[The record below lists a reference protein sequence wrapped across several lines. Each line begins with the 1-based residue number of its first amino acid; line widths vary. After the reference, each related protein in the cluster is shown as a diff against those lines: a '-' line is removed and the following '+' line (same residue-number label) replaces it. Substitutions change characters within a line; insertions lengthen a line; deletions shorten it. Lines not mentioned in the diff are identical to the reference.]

1 MRQGR
6 NVTYDPLAQAQLAPN
21 PAIKT
26 LMSLETGEF
35 FTAQELVETRTY
47 EAVVRLRNV
56 LREALHR
63 KTPKLICDRCLAAA
77 YLVSST
83 TKRFFF
89 RHVHEDGSCTAVTR
103 AGLTVDQIKAR
114 QYQGLRESQAHH
126 ALKNL
131 IEASLLLDPAFADV
145 AVERTW
151 RGAEGWRR
159 PDVGASLGGL
169 RLAFE
174 GQLSTTFLSVVVER
188 RAFYRD
194 NGGLLVW
201 VLGDFDPDNRR
212 MTEDDIVFPNNAN
225 VLVVNDES
233 LAASRATG
241 RFMVKVWHRRPRAA
255 HLSQAAEWVCQ
266 TAAFADLTLD
276 QATQRAFL
284 VDVEGQEAAAKAA
297 AAEAARIAR
306 EAALAAKAAAMAT
319 LREDFLA
326 FLEEDRP
333 NDEEEAVAWSAF
345 ERRFLEAGVALP
357 ERPWVRGE
365 LQRWQRLVRTALSGE
380 VFGWGFSTLPQ
391 VAHHLHDQH
400 PGLLYVF
407 GWLLQAS
414 GHNARLKTQDGTRK
428 WRQKADRLRALA
440 PEDRERFKPDLGRL
454 ELLLFLF
461 PDAAPTIV
469 DRLDSDVAKEVA
481 RQMGMVS
488 LGRDL
493 QSAASAGR
501 IEYGGAEPG

>member
-1 MRQGR
+1 VRQGR
-6 NVTYDPLAQAQLAPN
+6 NVTYDPLAQAQLAPK

-26 LMSLETGEF
+26 LMGLETGEF

-56 LREALHR
+56 LREGLHR
-63 KTPKLICDRCLAAA
+63 KAPKLVCDQCLAAA

-103 AGLTVDQIKAR
+103 AGLTADQIKAR
-114 QYQGLRESQAHH
+114 QYQGLRESDAHR
-126 ALKNL
+126 ALKDL
-131 IEASLLLDPAFADV
+131 IEASLLLDPAFTDV

-159 PDVGASLGGL
+159 PDVSGSLGGL

-174 GQLSTTFLSVVVER
+174 GQLSTTFLSVVIER
-188 RAFYRD
+188 RAFYQD
-194 NGGLLVW
+194 NSGLLVW

-225 VLVVNDES
+225 VLVVDNES
-233 LAASRATG
+233 LAASRAAG
-241 RFMVKVWHRRPRAA
+241 RFVVKVWHRSPRAA
-255 HLSQAAEWVCQ
+255 RLGQAAQWICQ
-266 TAAFADLTLD
+266 IVAFAELTLD
-276 QATQRAFL
+276 SATQRAFL
-284 VDVEGQEAAAKAA
+284 VDVEGQEAATKAA
-297 AAEAARIAR
+297 EAEAARLAR
-306 EAALAAKAAAMAT
+306 EAAL
-319 LREDFLA
+319 RGDFLA
-326 FLEEDRP
+326 FLEEDQA
-333 NDEEEAVAWSAF
+333 NDEEEAAAWSAF
-345 ERRFLEAGVALP
+345 EGRFLEAGVALP

-380 VFGWGFSTLPQ
+380 VFGWGFNTLPQ

-414 GHNARLKTQDGTRK
+414 GHAATLKAQDGTHK
-428 WRQKADRLRALA
+428 WRQKADRLRTLG
-440 PEDRERFKPDLGRL
+440 PQDRERFKPDLGRL

-461 PDAAPTIV
+461 PDAAPTIA
-469 DRLDSDVAKEVA
+469 DRLDSEVAKEVA
-481 RQMGMVS
+481 RQMGVVP
-488 LGRDL
+488 LGRGEQD
-493 QSAASAGR
+493 AAIGGR
-501 IEYGGAEPG
+501 VGQR

>member
-6 NVTYDPLAQAQLAPN
+6 NVTYDPLAQAQLAPK

-56 LREALHR
+56 LREGLHR
-63 KTPKLICDRCLAAA
+63 KAPKLVCDQCLAAA

-103 AGLTVDQIKAR
+103 AGLTADQIKAR
-114 QYQGLRESQAHH
+114 QYQGLRESDAHR
-126 ALKNL
+126 ALKDL
-131 IEASLLLDPAFADV
+131 IEASVLLDPAFTDV

-151 RGAEGWRR
+151 RGVEGWRR
-159 PDVGASLGGL
+159 PDVSASLGGL

-174 GQLSTTFLSVVVER
+174 GQLSTTFLSVVIER
-188 RAFYRD
+188 RAFYQD
-194 NGGLLVW
+194 NSGLLIW

-225 VLVVNDES
+225 VLVVDDES
-233 LAASRATG
+233 LAASRAAG
-241 RFMVKVWHRRPRAA
+241 LFLVKVWHRCPRPAR
-255 HLSQAAEWVCQ
+255 LGQAAQWICQ
-266 TAAFADLTLD
+266 TAAFAELTLD
-276 QATQRAFL
+276 PATQRAFL
-284 VDVEGQEAAAKAA
+284 VDVEGQETAAKAA
-297 AAEAARIAR
+297 EAEGARVAR
-306 EAALAAKAAAMAT
+306 EAALAAKTTTDTA
-319 LREDFLA
+319 LREDFLT
-326 FLEEDRP
+326 FLEKDRS
-333 NDEEEAVAWSAF
+333 NGEEEAAAWSAF
-345 ERRFLEAGVALP
+345 EERFLEAGVALP

-380 VFGWGFSTLPQ
+380 VFGWGFNTLPQ

-400 PGLLYVF
+400 PALLYIF
-407 GWLLQAS
+407 GWLLRAS
-414 GHNARLKTQDGTRK
+414 GHDARLKDQDGTRK
-428 WRQKADRLRALA
+428 WRQKADRLRNLGTQ
-440 PEDRERFKPDLGRL
+440 DRGRFKPDLGRL
-454 ELLLFLF
+454 ALLLFLF

-469 DRLDSDVAKEVA
+469 EGLDSDVAKEVA
-481 RQMGMVS
+481 RQMGVVPR
-488 LGRDL
+488 GRGEQD
-493 QSAASAGR
+493 AAIGGR
-501 IEYGGAEPG
+501 IEHRRVGPR